1 MIKGK
6 IKTIADFWYYY
17 KYYLLVGIVA
27 VVALGAVVKSCSEKK
42 DYDVGVLFMTHGA
55 AGSYYQTEGLSG
67 FFDGY
72 ASDVNGDGISNSQV
86 VSINYG
92 STLKE
97 ANAAN
102 ASRSANLAAGEHL
115 VYLMDEQNY
124 NELKAGGFL
133 ADISGAGESEY
144 LDSDCF
150 DAAASGMLSAI
161 EGFGEGTQTYFLC
174 LRVCDAKRAE
184 SDEKY
189 AARYDAAK
197 SVVYKIVDEYK

>member
-17 KYYLLVGIVA
+17 KYYVLVGIVA
-27 VVALGAVVKSCSEKK
+27 VVALCAVIKSCSEKQ

-55 AGSYYQTEGLSG
+55 AGSHYQTEGLSV

-86 VSINYG
+86 VAINYG
-92 STLKE
+92 STLQE

-102 ASRSANLAAGEHL
+102 ASRSANLAAGNHL
-115 VYLMDEQNY
+115 IYLMDEQNY

-133 ADISGAGESEY
+133 ADISAAGESEY
-144 LDSDCF
+144 LKDDCF
-150 DAAASGMLSAI
+150 NAAASGMLTAVNGFD
-161 EGFGEGTQTYFLC
+161 EGGNTYFLC
-174 LRVCDAKRAE
+174 LRVYDSKRAE

-197 SVVYKIVDEYK
+197 SAIYKIIDEYK